1 MKVKPPPGTAMRKKT
16 VIALARQLAID
27 LWRWR
32 TGRCTMADPAG
43 GGVSVLLRDELLNL
57 KLNIL
62 ISVLQRVA
70 TIGQEFAIGRVL
82 SVAAAGQ
89 AQAYPSVR
97 WDGLP
102 GRRSHSSKTPWA
114 LGLIPTVRIG
124 AGAWRKLANTRPS
137 GDTDQARTD
146 SHGADQRTR
155 NRRKN
160 REDAFKE
167 ETAEPSQGP
176 ALAPVMMGFQ
186 ALPRDSAH
194 PLRSARPTL
203 PERKNLTDI

>member
-1 MKVKPPPGTAMRKKT
+1 M
-16 VIALARQLAID
+16 ALAHGPLHD
-27 LWRWR
+27 
-32 TGRCTMADPAG
+32 GRPRLG

-155 NRRKN
+155 NRRKTEKTLLKKKLRN
-160 REDAFKE
+160 RAKARAPGPSHDGAPSA
-167 ETAEPSQGP
+167 TA
-176 ALAPVMMGFQ
+176 
-186 ALPRDSAH
+186 RDSA
-194 PLRSARPTL
+194 PLRCAPRGPRFLKGKT
-203 PERKNLTDI
+203 